1 MIQTLVIKKRS
12 FMTAIKIR
20 KTYDNMKLIFLIVEK
35 ILVFASIT
43 NLVREVKNK
52 SPNFKKIADDILSY
66 LMFSLRYVDPF
77 YH

>member
-12 FMTAIKIR
+12 FMTAIKIP

-52 SPNFKKIADDILSY
+52 SPNFKKIA
-66 LMFSLRYVDPF
+66 
-77 YH
+77 